1 MNTMKRK
8 LVIKLLLLSVT
19 LAQENNFF
27 SLSILSDISFSS
39 KDSSFNSNGLEFVAM
54 GNLRPNAHVMAYFHS
69 PINGDPPTVEEVYV
83 VFMAAQMKLGYFR
96 PDVGILNKTHRHT
109 FNFISSPNA
118 MNYMFGPHS
127 WASLGIKINQE
138 LPTPWKSNIGM
149 NILQNGVGEGMN
161 MQDHS
166 HGLSPTYVDSV
177 DGFSSLITLK
187 NQFNLYGD
195 KILFVG
201 LNYIDGRGKEFYG
214 GDFKFINRI
223 NQFSSWFVQS
233 EYFIGNI
240 SSLHHGISYH
250 PEETLSAGYFM
261 LGKQFNK
268 KYHLGLLAD
277 HWSYKLKATQGTS
290 IGLYGDYVPDEDNLV
305 FRFKILKEKQTDNDG
320 IHGIIEMSWSLGSH
334 KPKRY

>member
-1 MNTMKRK
+1 MKKK
-8 LVIKLLLLSVT
+8 LAIKLLVLSFS
-19 LAQENNFF
+19 LAQESNSF

-39 KDSSFNSNGLEFVAM
+39 KDSSFNSSGLEFVAM

-69 PINGDPPTVEEVYV
+69 PINGDPATVEEVYV
-83 VFMAAQMKLGYFR
+83 VFMAAQIKLGYFR

-127 WASLGIKINQE
+127 WASLGLKINTE

-149 NILQNGVGEGMN
+149 SLLQNGVGEEMN
-161 MQDHS
+161 EQDHS
-166 HGLSPTYVDSV
+166 HEISLAYVDSV
-177 DGFSSLITLK
+177 DGYSSLITFK
-187 NQFNLYGD
+187 NQFDLFGD

-201 LNYIDGRGKEFYG
+201 LNYIGGRGKEFSG

-223 NQFSSWFVQS
+223 NQFSSWVVQS

-250 PEETLSAGYFM
+250 PDETLSSGYFM
-261 LGKQFNK
+261 VGRQFSK
-268 KYHLGLLAD
+268 KYHLGLLVD
-277 HWSYKLKATQGTS
+277 HWSYKMRAAQGTT
-290 IGLYGDYVPDEDNLV
+290 IGVYGDYVPDGDNLV
-305 FRFKILKEKQTDNDG
+305 FRFKLMKDEQIDNDG
-320 IHGIIEMSWSLGSH
+320 MYGIIEMVWSLGSH